1 MRMQI
6 RVNNLKMVVGVVVC
20 FFAINL
26 GAALACP
33 TAEQVQEGIKKV
45 FNQAFEVK
53 KVQPSKELPGICEAH
68 VLVQDRY
75 NILYVDQTGKY
86 FFAGNLIEVATGKNL
101 TQEATQELNKLTAE
115 DVKKLSSFV
124 AFTIG
129 SKGPEFYFV
138 TDPQCPYCKKA
149 LPVVKKLADEG
160 KIKAHVVLFPLS
172 IHPGAREQSIS
183 IICDKKGL
191 PGLESGYKSENQC
204 EEGKKKIDEAEKF
217 LQAKGVRGTPS
228 YIFPNGKINIGMID
242 SEENLLKMASE
253 NQLSKGK

>member
-1 MRMQI
+1 MTRI
-6 RVNNLKMVVGVVVC
+6 RRSWIGIIIAVG
-20 FFAINL
+20 FFSLAFSSKTV
-26 GAALACP
+26 LACP

-45 FNQAFEVK
+45 FNQNFEVK
-53 KVQPSKELPGICEAH
+53 KIQPSKELPGICEAH

-86 FFAGNLIEVATGKNL
+86 FFAGNLIEIATGKNL
-101 TQEATQELNKLTAE
+101 TQEASQELNKLTAE
-115 DVKKLSSFV
+115 DIKKLTSFT
-124 AFTIG
+124 AFTVG
-129 SKGPEFYFV
+129 KSGPEFYFI

-149 LPVVKKLADEG
+149 LPIVKKLADEG
-160 KIKAHVVLFPLS
+160 KVKVHVVLFPLS
-172 IHPGAREQSIS
+172 IHSGAKEQSIS

-204 EEGKKKIDEAEKF
+204 EEGKKKIEGAESF

-242 SEENLLKMASE
+242 SEENLLKMAEE
-253 NQLSKGK
+253 NQTAKKAK